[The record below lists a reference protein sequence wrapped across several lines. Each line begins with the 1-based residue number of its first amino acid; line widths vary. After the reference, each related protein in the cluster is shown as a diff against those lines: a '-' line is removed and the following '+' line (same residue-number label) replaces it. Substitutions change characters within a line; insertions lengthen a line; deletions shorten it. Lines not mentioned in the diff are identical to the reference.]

1 MPRPAPDFPRL
12 TLARAVYSF
21 VCLGVLFV
29 GVMIFLIFTARSSA
43 LLDSALDR
51 AVRTRT
57 AAAGENLARS
67 LHNDWVDLKFLASA
81 IPESS
86 SQRITGLMDGMR
98 GDANRISWIGFADM
112 NGIVQQASD
121 DLLVGQDVSERPWF
135 RNGARAPF
143 AGDVHEALLLASLL
157 ETDDPRGLRFV
168 DLAIPV
174 KDGNGETTGVVA
186 VHINFAWAE
195 ALLEE
200 QARTLGLALFLTGTD
215 GSIVVSSQ
223 DSNPTPQEVAILRAA
238 LPGTENAVRE
248 VWPDGE
254 TYFSSLVPQVTYG
267 DLPNFGWRMVG
278 RLSGDQFSLGL
289 DWLRTTGIIAVV
301 GLLAVLGT
309 VTAAFV
315 MIFIRP
321 IEEIAARSEEIADG
335 ADVYPPDL
343 KRTREAARLSAA
355 LTRLQSGR
363 ID

>member
-57 AAAGENLARS
+57 AAAGENLARI